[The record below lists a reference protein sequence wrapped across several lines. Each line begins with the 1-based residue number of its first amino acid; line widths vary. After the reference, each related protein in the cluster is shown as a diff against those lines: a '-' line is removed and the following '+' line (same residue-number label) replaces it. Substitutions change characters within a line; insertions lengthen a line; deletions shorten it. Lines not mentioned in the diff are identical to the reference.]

1 MKKKLVSFLAI
12 AGIIMLVGCGSVPIS
27 KYNAPKSNT
36 ASSAITGTP
45 LHVKYSYAGVL
56 GTDKYYLYN
65 GNSSTAFATT
75 DHWNPRNK
83 GMVAM
88 NTLFG
93 IDTANSVKIFGTIG
107 DKVVFVF
114 NNGLSGGSPLAVYDH
129 SERKTY
135 FLTDGNQKYTFLKKG
150 TSYVVKLLSDNKYIS
165 LNNLREVNINPS
177 EYTTLSIRFTTDKLN
192 GRVVDDTQTIIGPYV
207 AGRFMSTVVDT
218 GKLPPLIFGPRLK
231 KIAPR

>member
-12 AGIIMLVGCGSVPIS
+12 AGMIILVGCGSVPIP

-45 LHVKYSYAGVL
+45 LRVKYSYTGVI

-65 GNSSTAFATT
+65 GNSNAAFATT

-93 IDTANSVKIFGTIG
+93 IDTANSRYIFGTIG

-114 NNGLSGGSPLAVYDH
+114 NNGIGGANVLAVYDH

-135 FLTDGNQKYTFLKKG
+135 FLTDNNQKYKFLKKG

-177 EYTTLSIRFTTDKLN
+177 EYTTLSVKFTTDKLN
-192 GRVVDDTQTIIGPYV
+192 GRVVDNTKTIMDGNV
-207 AGRFMSTVVDT
+207 KGRFMSTIVDT
-218 GKLPPLIFGPRLK
+218 GKLPPFIFGPQLQ